1 MPILEDWYGITPLDY
16 ALGSPAQEGFVGIFN
31 EKKDSPKKISD
42 SYEGEQSVDQ
52 ETVNISMAAVI
63 F

>member
-31 EKKDSPKKISD
+31 EKKDNPKKISD
-42 SYEGEQSVDQ
+42 PYGLEQSVD
-52 ETVNISMAAVI
+52 
-63 F
+63 